1 MQSAL
6 VRGRA
11 TRSCGPSVDPAR
23 KLRGMTSPVTVHAL
37 LCSMRILAFSRLHV
51 VFSLSCRLFHTTRF
65 FHFQFSTLSTS
76 LFVIPRQTIWHP
88 FFCCETN
95 PYLGLPCTPA
105 FTMLALG
112 MPEDWQP
119 PPDLSAIHLQTA
131 SHGSLSSTVNAFGP
145 RSSIQIQPSAR

>member
-1 MQSAL
+1 MLDAN
-6 VRGRA
+6 
-11 TRSCGPSVDPAR
+11 
-23 KLRGMTSPVTVHAL
+23 
-37 LCSMRILAFSRLHV
+37 
-51 VFSLSCRLFHTTRF
+51 FSLFAAARRLFAVMSLISYYTF
-65 FHFQFSTLSTS
+65 FS
-76 LFVIPRQTIWHP
+76 LPVFYFIDFFVVIPRQTIWHP